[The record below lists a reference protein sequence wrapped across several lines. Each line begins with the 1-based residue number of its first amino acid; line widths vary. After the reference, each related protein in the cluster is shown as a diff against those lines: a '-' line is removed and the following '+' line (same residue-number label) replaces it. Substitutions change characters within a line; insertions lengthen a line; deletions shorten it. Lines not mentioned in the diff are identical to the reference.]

1 MAFGQVSCIEI
12 KEVPR
17 HSGEIMGRQ
26 CHCGMRKV
34 GSANFTTRTNFSK
47 VAETGQTC
55 RRAVV

>member
-26 CHCGMRKV
+26 CHCGMRESWVCQLHYTHKL
-34 GSANFTTRTNFSK
+34 
-47 VAETGQTC
+47 
-55 RRAVV
+55 